1 MVLQSS
7 GVIKLSDIRTEFG
20 GTGSIL
26 FSNYYTNNAS
36 GFTSGISGLP
46 ASGTTVK
53 LSQFYGKSKSAPS
66 PNVKFT
72 NSNAYFYNSANAV
85 APSGQGLTLSFWVKI
100 VSTPAYASNFYILTF
115 TQNSAGTM
123 PGLQVF
129 IDFQGRLWV
138 DIYQYNSSALAELST
153 STFLN
158 DGAWHHVLLTVSSA
172 GQITLYLDG
181 VQNAQGA
188 NSALSINNNNSVC
201 KKFYVN
207 LNTGNDGIVGSLGQL
222 FIDFKYSSNVTSSN
236 FNRGGVAVNI
246 GSTGSNV
253 FNATPLIY
261 MKDSGTS
268 FMTNYGFFGAF
279 NGGNLV
285 NVTSDSNTFMIGN

>member
-7 GVIKLSDIRTEFG
+7 GVIKLSDISTEFG
-20 GTGSIL
+20 GSGSIL

-53 LSQFYGKSKSAPS
+53 LSQFYGKSKSVPS

-72 NSNAYFYNSANAV
+72 NSNAYFYNSADAV
-85 APSGQGLTLSFWVKI
+85 APGQGLTLSFWVKI

-115 TQNSAGTM
+115 TQNSAGTL
-123 PGLQVF
+123 PGLQIY

-138 DIYQYNSSALAELST
+138 DIYTYNTSSVSQR
-153 STFLN
+153 SSDTFLN
-158 DGAWHHVLLTVSSA
+158 DGAWHHVFCTVSSD
-172 GQITLYLDG
+172 GIYTLYLDG
-181 VQNAQGA
+181 VQSGQGTNTALCVLNNA
-188 NSALSINNNNSVC
+188 SVC

-261 MKDSGTS
+261 MKDSGTG
-268 FMTNYGFFGAF
+268 FMTNYGNFGAF

-285 NVTSDSNTFMIGN
+285 NVTSDSNSFMIGN

>member
-26 FSNYYTNNAS
+26 FSNYYTNSAS

-46 ASGTTVK
+46 ASGTAVK
-53 LSQFYGKSKSAPS
+53 LSQFYGKSKSTPS

-100 VSTPAYASNFYILTF
+100 SSTPPYGYNSYILTF
-115 TQNSAGTM
+115 TQNSAGTL
-123 PGLQVF
+123 PALQVF
-129 IDFQGRLWV
+129 IDFQGRMWV
-138 DIYQYNSSALAELST
+138 QIYQYNSSAAAELYT

-158 DGAWHHVLLTVSSA
+158 DGAWHHVLITVSSA
-172 GQITLYLDG
+172 SQFTIYLDG
-181 VQNAQGA
+181 VQDGQGTY
-188 NSALSINNNNSVC
+188 SSLSINNNNSIC

-207 LNTGNDGIVGSLGQL
+207 LLTGNDGLVGSLGQL

-268 FMTNYGFFGAF
+268 FQTNYGYLGAF
-279 NGGNLV
+279 SGGNFV